1 MTTSTSKKGRGGRP
15 SKREFILEAAEQ
27 LVHER
32 GAAHL
37 TFDALTE
44 ATGISK
50 GGLLYHFENKDALI
64 VAMLERYSLCRQEM
78 KARMQGDKTGPDE
91 EIKALL
97 KAELAHNRQ
106 GNLAVD
112 SAIIAAVATNPQL
125 MQVISEKQAEL
136 FQLLDQSS
144 VGPIQARV
152 AWFAVMGQRLCRQFG
167 FDNKES
173 ESDDA
178 LAQYLID
185 LISVDSETEDKSV
198 FG

>member
-1 MTTSTSKKGRGGRP
+1 MTTKIQKGRGGRP

-27 LVHER
+27 LVHDR

-50 GGLLYHFENKDALI
+50 GGLLYHFASKDALI
-64 VAMLERYSLCRQEM
+64 VAMLERYSQRRQET
-78 KARMQGDKTGPDE
+78 KVRMQGDKTGPDE

-97 KAELAHNRQ
+97 KAELAHNKQ
-106 GNLAVD
+106 GKLAVD
-112 SAIIAAVATNPQL
+112 SAIIAAAATNPQL
-125 MQVISEKQAEL
+125 MQVIAEKQTEL
-136 FQLLDQSS
+136 FRLLDQSS

-152 AWFAVMGQRLCRQFG
+152 AWYAVMGQRLCRQFG
-167 FDNKES
+167 FDNHES

-178 LAQYLID
+178 LAKYLIEM
-185 LISVDSETEDKSV
+185 ITVDSSTEEKSV